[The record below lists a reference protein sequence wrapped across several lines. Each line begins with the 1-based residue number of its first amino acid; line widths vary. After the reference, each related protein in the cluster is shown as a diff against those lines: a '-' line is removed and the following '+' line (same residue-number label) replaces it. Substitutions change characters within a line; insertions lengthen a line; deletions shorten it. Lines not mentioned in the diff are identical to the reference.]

1 MKNYRDLV
9 QAVLPEI
16 NEIFPWDL
24 EEKLSRNEQPVLVDI
39 REPYEFQAMHI
50 EGSLN
55 VPRGIL
61 ESACDWG
68 YQETIPELVTARD
81 REVVLMCKSGNRSAL
96 AAKVLQDMGY
106 QAVSSLKTGLRGWN
120 DYEQPLIDQAGRK
133 VDIDDAEEFFV
144 DQVSE
149 EQLGPKVRQSLKSG

>member
-16 NEIFPWDL
+16 DELFPWDL
-24 EEKLSRNEQPVLVDI
+24 EEKLNRGDPPVLVDI
-39 REPYEFQAMHI
+39 REPYEFEAMHI

-68 YQETIPELVTARD
+68 YQETIPELVAARD

-96 AAKVLQDMGY
+96 AAKVLQEMGY

-120 DYEQPLIDQAGRK
+120 DYEQPLIDQSGSK
-133 VDIDDAEEFFV
+133 VDIDDAEEYFT
-144 DQVSE
+144 DHVSE
-149 EQLGPKVRQSLKSG
+149 EQLGPKG

>member
-1 MKNYRDLV
+1 MKNYRELV
-9 QAVLPEI
+9 QDILPQI
-16 NEIFPWDL
+16 REIFPWDL
-24 EEKLSRNEQPVLVDI
+24 EEKLKQGEKPVLVDI
-39 REPYEFQAMHI
+39 REPYEYAAMHI

-68 YQETIPELVTARD
+68 YQETVPELVQARD

-106 QAVSSLKTGLRGWN
+106 QSVVSLKTGLRGWN
-120 DYEQPLIDQAGRK
+120 DYEQPLVDNDGRA
-133 VDIDDAEEFFV
+133 VDIDHAEEYFT

-149 EQLGPKVRQSLKSG
+149 EQLGPKG